1 MVSSLLSLVSDVL
14 EIIFDVSWLL
24 SPPPTM
30 KIPTRLRRP
39 FYNKSEVLNGVPNNI
54 RIRPHEPE
62 DGNII
67 IKVDHEKHTEPVG
80 FWHPELRKVRNRA
93 FGKWIV
99 TTAFLMG
106 FILAVL
112 SLYWGVFFDVEQ
124 RLEHLLVYVV
134 DMDGAAPYD
143 NTGHTP
149 FVGSAIT
156 QLVQKMTSSGM
167 PTLGWGIRPGSD
179 FNNDPMQVRQAVFNW
194 DAWAAIIINP
204 NATAML
210 YEAVATGNKSYD
222 PLGACQLVY
231 VDSRDDTNW
240 YDFMLPLISQFM
252 TQAQSQVGQKWAGMV
267 MQNASNSAAL
277 TNIQAVP
284 QAINPA
290 IGFSEFNLRP
300 FFPYTAIPAV
310 SIGLIC
316 KFALPWVPQ
325 WLEEVLE
332 RQSQLTTM

>member
-1 MVSSLLSLVSDVL
+1 
-14 EIIFDVSWLL
+14 
-24 SPPPTM
+24 M

-39 FYNKSEVLNGVPNNI
+39 FYNKSEVQNGIPDSI

-62 DGNII
+62 DGNVI
-67 IKVDHEKHTEPVG
+67 IKPDHEKHTQPVG

-93 FGKWIV
+93 FAKWIV
-99 TTAFLMG
+99 TTAILMA

-112 SLYWGVFFDVEQ
+112 SLYWGVFFKVEQ

-149 FVGSAIT
+149 FVGPAIT
-156 QLVQKMTSSGM
+156 QLVQKMTSSGT

-179 FNNDPMQVRQAVFNW
+179 FNNDPLQVRQAVFNW

-231 VDSRDDTNW
+231 QDSRDDTNW

-277 TNIQAVP
+277 ANIQAVP

-316 KFALPWVPQ
+316 KFAFL
-325 WLEEVLE
+325 
-332 RQSQLTTM
+332 